1 MAQKKSNLIWGGR
14 FAAGQDDLMD
24 EINASIEFDK
34 RLAEQ
39 DILASKV
46 HAKMLSEQNIISES
60 DCKSILKGLD
70 QIASQIKKN
79 EFVFDRALEDIHMN
93 VESFLNKKIG
103 NVANKIHTGRSRND
117 QVATDTRLWTIK
129 ASKNLQEEIKNLM
142 KSILNQARGNEKTII
157 PGFTHLQVAQPVS
170 LAHHLIAYL
179 EMFKRDLN
187 YFDFCINNSDENVLG
202 SAALAGSNYN
212 LDIGLLNK
220 SLHFSKSKNNSM
232 DGVSDR
238 DFCMYFLHASSL
250 TATHLSKLSS
260 ELILWSSN
268 FMKLFNIS
276 SEYSTGSSIMP
287 QKRNPDSLE
296 LVRSKTNSIRI
307 KSIELSNIVSNLPLT
322 YFKDFQEDKRIIFDC
337 YDELISCIKIMEKVI
352 KKSNFEKSIGRDLC
366 NNYFAT
372 ATDLADYL
380 VIEKKI
386 PFRDSYKI
394 IADIVNYAQK
404 KNKNLSQIKIDEY
417 QKFQKSIDKNI
428 YKYVDINNSLL
439 RKKTP
444 MSSNPKEVSRVIKK
458 YIKFLRVR

>member
-1 MAQKKSNLIWGGR
+1 MNKKSKILSTTINKSTSS
-14 FAAGQDDLMD
+14 LMD
-24 EINASIEFDK
+24 DFNSSIDIDK
-34 RLAEQ
+34 RLIEE
-39 DILASKV
+39 DIAVTSAHVKALVKLKVISKKE
-46 HAKMLSEQNIISES
+46 ALTIQKGLN
-60 DCKSILKGLD
+60 SILNDHKKGRLKF
-70 QIASQIKKN
+70 SKKN
-79 EFVFDRALEDIHMN
+79 EDIHMN

-187 YFDFCINNSDENVLG
+187 YFDFCIDNSDENVLG

-337 YDELISCIKIMEKVI
+337 YDELISCIKIMEEVI

-404 KNKNLSQIKIDEY
+404 NNKNLSQIKIDEY

-428 YKYVDINNSLL
+428 YKYVDINNSLS

-444 MSSNPKEVSRVIKK
+444 MSSNPKEVSKVIKK
-458 YIKFLRVR
+458 YIKFLRIR